1 MQDLLIEIQDEPE
14 APVKDEACM
23 LEANFKGVESFH
35 SCALVLMLTI
45 IVPA

>member
-23 LEANFKGVESFH
+23 LEARLVESFH

-45 IVPA
+45 IVPV